1 MKKLIKLLFPKT
13 YDSIYREG
21 FSLCYEIYV
30 TPEDNEEYYGEYYED
45 ELDDPEEYYE
55 HYPEEYWEELRAIYG
70 ESEDTTGE

>member
-30 TPEDNEEYYGEYYED
+30 TPEDNEEYYGEYNED
-45 ELDDPEEYYE
+45 ELDYPADYYDD
-55 HYPEEYWEELRAIYG
+55 YPAEYWEEMQTLYE